1 MKFKIDEFLI
11 DIFVALL
18 LCFGILLIREQ
29 RDIGDL
35 GAGILFISIGIFLFL
50 LKSLDFENKSKVEKA
65 EEKAIKYKKKLEK
78 KDLKQR
84 NKEYKILKKE
94 IFKGIIK
101 GFSAVQIISEHTEP
115 LFTLRD
121 RLNCDKDFK
130 ELSFT
135 VHDERIYWEKKK

>member
-1 MKFKIDEFLI
+1 MKFKIDEFLP
-11 DIFVALL
+11 DIFAAFL

-35 GAGILFISIGIFLFL
+35 GAGILFISIGIVIFL
-50 LKSLDFENKSKVEKA
+50 LKSLDFEHKSKVEKA
-65 EEKAIKYKKKLEK
+65 EEKAIKFKKKFER

-101 GFSAVQIISEHTEP
+101 GFSAVQIISEHTESI
-115 LFTLRD
+115 FTLRD
-121 RLNCDKDFK
+121 RLNCDIDFK
-130 ELSFT
+130 ELHFT
-135 VHDERIYWEKKK
+135 VDEERIYWERKK